1 MEINLYLREKTSRV
15 SNKIRMVCYVIF
27 FVVSKVCLLSC
38 SKVSRK
44 LKVGKLSYV
53 FFIDISEIWVKYLVC
68 FIPIYNYLCVPR
80 PIKQISTSIV
90 CKASNGTFIRFQNI
104 KIFVFFRGCAN
115 RLVRWV
121 P

>member
-1 MEINLYLREKTSRV
+1 MEINLYLREKRRRV
-15 SNKIRMVCYVIF
+15 SNKIRLMCYVIF
-27 FVVSKVCLLSC
+27 FVVSKVCILSC

-53 FFIDISEIWVKYLVC
+53 FFTNISEILVKYLIC

-80 PIKQISTSIV
+80 PIKRSSTSVV
-90 CKASNGTFIRFQNI
+90 CKPSNGTYIRLQNI